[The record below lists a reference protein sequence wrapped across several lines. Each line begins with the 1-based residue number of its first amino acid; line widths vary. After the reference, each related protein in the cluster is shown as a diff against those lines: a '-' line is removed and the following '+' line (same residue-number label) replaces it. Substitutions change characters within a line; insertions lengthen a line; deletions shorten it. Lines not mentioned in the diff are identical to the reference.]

1 MLKNILSVGGFTLL
15 SRITGFL
22 RDVVMA
28 AVMGTGPVADAF
40 VVAFRLPNHFRA
52 IFGEGAFN
60 SAFVPSYAR
69 LRERGR
75 AAAAEIFAN
84 GLMTVMLAVQL
95 VILVVAYV
103 AMPWLVGLLAPGFE
117 ADPAKFDLAV
127 TLTRITF
134 PYLLFITLVTLVS
147 GKLNAVDRFAAAAGA
162 PVLLNLSLIAALA
175 VAYLFP
181 TAGHAAAVGVA
192 VAGVLE
198 LALVLVAAERAGIG
212 ARFGRPRRDA
222 DMTVFLKALGPAI
235 IGSAGVPI
243 AVFADTILASLLPS
257 GTVASM
263 WYAERLYQLPVGV
276 VGIAVGTVVLPTMS
290 RKIAAGDVAGAHASQ
305 NRAMALTLALAAPFA
320 VGFCLVPDLIMLALF
335 RRGAFTRTDAAAAGA
350 ILAAYAV
357 SIPATVLIRSAV
369 ASFFSRSDTTTPLI
383 ASLAAVAVN
392 VALKIVLVR
401 PLGGA
406 GLALA
411 TAAGAWLNV
420 FLLCVLAH
428 RRDWMSFSPEFGR
441 TVAAV
446 VVASIALAFAILL
459 LAPASVAI
467 TAHVSTW
474 REGIQLALIAVV
486 GGIVYGGVLLA
497 MLRMLKVNLRR
508 M

>member
-1 MLKNILSVGGFTLL
+1 
-15 SRITGFL
+15 
-22 RDVVMA
+22 
-28 AVMGTGPVADAF
+28 
-40 VVAFRLPNHFRA
+40 
-52 IFGEGAFN
+52 
-60 SAFVPSYAR
+60 
-69 LRERGR
+69 
-75 AAAAEIFAN
+75 
-84 GLMTVMLAVQL
+84 
-95 VILVVAYV
+95 
-103 AMPWLVGLLAPGFE
+103 MPWLVRLLAPGFS

-147 GKLNAVDRFAAAAGA
+147 GKLNAIDRFAAAAGA

-181 TAGHAAAVGVA
+181 TAGHAASVGVA
-192 VAGVLE
+192 AAGVLE
-198 LALVLVAAERAGIG
+198 LALVLFAAERAGIG
-212 ARFGRPRRDA
+212 GRFGRPRQDA

-243 AVFADTILASLLPS
+243 AVFADTIIASFLPS

-276 VGIAVGTVVLPTMS
+276 VGIAAGTVVLPTMS

-320 VGFCLVPDLIMLALF
+320 VGFCLLPDLIMLALF
-335 RRGAFTRTDAAAAGA
+335 RRGAFTSTDAAAAGA
-350 ILAAYAV
+350 VLAAYALA
-357 SIPATVLIRSAV
+357 IPATVLIRSAV

-383 ASLAAVAVN
+383 ASLIAVAAN
-392 VALKIVLVR
+392 VALKVALAGS
-401 PLGGA
+401 LGAA

-420 FLLCVLAH
+420 LLLAILAH

-441 TVAAV
+441 TVAAI
-446 VVASIALAFAILL
+446 VVASIALALVTLL
-459 LAPASVAI
+459 LVPVTVEI
-467 TAHVSTW
+467 TAQANTW
-474 REGIQLALIAVV
+474 RDQIRLALLAVA
-486 GGIVYGGVLLA
+486 GGIVYGGVLIA
-497 MLRMLKVNLRR
+497 MLKIMKVNLRR